1 MCDYD
6 NILSHA
12 LGYEISDRLHTLLFN
27 YLQSKSILKI
37 IIFHTFVTN
46 IYLLFLWIL
55 AICSQIP
62 QIKWS
67 LLCMY
72 FTCILFDLRERNLHI
87 NCYQSFLSSFTG
99 SHLFCLCF
107 PLIIKLVR
115 FIASSKYHNIW
126 LNSTGENFHSFTDF
140 C

>member
-46 IYLLFLWIL
+46 IYLLFLQIL
-55 AICSQIP
+55 ANCSQIA

-72 FTCILFDLRERNLHI
+72 FTCIPFDLHERKGF
-87 NCYQSFLSSFTG
+87 Y
-99 SHLFCLCF
+99 LFCLCF
-107 PLIIKLVR
+107 PLLIQLVR

-126 LNSTGENFHSFTDF
+126 LNSTGGKLSQFHRFLLITNA
-140 C
+140 CAY